1 MNKFEKNKKNY
12 NIIIETKSAFSIS
25 IDLKIKKT
33 WFVNLKKFQFKLK

>member
-25 IDLKIKKT
+25 IDLKIEKI
-33 WFVNLKKFQFKLK
+33 